1 MSEKKRSKYDTDP
14 LDPEFVRGTEHIGGT
29 TTHLEPAA
37 GEQPRSFHY
46 ADAPTQRYANAAPPS
61 GAPEYRTA
69 TQPPSS
75 SSSANNPYRD
85 SFKTAPSSSPIMN
98 PQKPHTRTVGGTG
111 LPENALV
118 TAVYAPLF
126 IGVIPALAELL
137 LVPRTEHRV
146 RFHAAQALALH
157 TGIFALGFLLRFVG
171 GLASVALGGF
181 GSFLSGLASI
191 VLAFASFVF
200 LVMLMM
206 RAWNGTIAPIEAL
219 TAAARWLNQKIEPQR

>member
-1 MSEKKRSKYDTDP
+1 MSEKRSKYDTDP
-14 LDPEFVRGTEHIGGT
+14 LDPEFVRGTEHIGGA
-29 TTHLEPAA
+29 TTHLETAT

-46 ADAPTQRYANAAPPS
+46 ADAPTQRYANANPKG
-61 GAPEYRTA
+61 GAPELRTA
-69 TQPPSS
+69 TQPPA
-75 SSSANNPYRD
+75 SSANNPYRD
-85 SFKTAPSSSPIMN
+85 SFKTAPSSVPSMN
-98 PQKPHTRTVGGTG
+98 PQPPHTRTVSGTG

-126 IGVIPALAELL
+126 IGVVPALAELL

-146 RFHAAQALALH
+146 RFHAAQALTLLI
-157 TGIFALGFLLRFVG
+157 GIFALGTLLQFVG
-171 GLASVALGGF
+171 GLASFALGGF

-206 RAWNGTIAPIEAL
+206 RAWNGTIAPIEML